1 MYLQGQAHEK
11 QSSNAGKY
19 TKENGLS
26 SGMPYWIE
34 SDGTNA
40 LWFTSGQWHIG
51 PKSNLGTTTSGV
63 RSTNSPLCPESVGS
77 KWKYYDGEEWLDAQ
91 GNAKMYKYEGM
102 TYQRNKQF
110 IYGEYKNLNSN

>member
-1 MYLQGQAHEK
+1 MYLEGQAHDE
-11 QSSNAGKY
+11 QHSRAGKY

-63 RSTNSPLCPESVGS
+63 SSTNSPLCPESVGS
-77 KWKYYDGEEWLDAQ
+77 HWKYADGGQFLDAQ
-91 GNAKMYKYEGM
+91 GNATIYKYEGM
-102 TYQRNKQF
+102 ICQGNKQF
-110 IYGEYKNLNSN
+110 INGKKQS